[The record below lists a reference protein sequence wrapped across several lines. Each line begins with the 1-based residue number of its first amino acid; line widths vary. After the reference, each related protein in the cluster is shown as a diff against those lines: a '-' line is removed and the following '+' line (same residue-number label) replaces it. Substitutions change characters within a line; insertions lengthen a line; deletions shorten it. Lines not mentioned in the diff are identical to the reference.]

1 MKNRV
6 FLIGRMGAAAE
17 CRSTQ
22 AGDKVANF
30 TLATSK
36 RWTDKE
42 GNKQEQVEWHRIECW
57 KGLADVIEKYT
68 DKGSL
73 IDIEGELKTEKWAD
87 KDGNDRYTTKIR
99 ATNIILLDAKKE
111 DSQQP
116 QAGSQQ
122 SSAPTSNPAGGSG
135 QFSQADEDDLPF

>member
-42 GNKQEQVEWHRIECW
+42 GNKQEQVEWHRVECW

-87 KDGNDRYTTKIR
+87 KDGNERYTTKIR
-99 ATNIILLDAKKE
+99 ATNIILLDTKKE
-111 DSQQP
+111 DSKQP
-116 QAGSQQ
+116 QSGSQQ
-122 SSAPTSNPAGGSG
+122 TSSPAPNPAGGAVHS
-135 QFSQADEDDLPF
+135 ATEDDELPF